1 VLKAYVGLFDFKG
14 QTFDGSFRAFLE
26 EFRLPGEAQ
35 CIDRIMERFAA
46 EVNHKGSGLCASC

>member
-1 VLKAYVGLFDFKG
+1 VGLFDFKG